1 MHAGGSACTSTRRRR
16 CGKRKTSTGSTWRSR
31 AWTCGGGTRTT
42 ANRAREAN
50 LDFVR
55 NREYSP
61 PDIMIFA
68 DSTSA
73 REIPA
78 RHDFFRDREEL
89 NKWPF
94 LPIIDEFP
102 ATVDCNIQLAKNE
115 MLDNIFFDMLRMRL
129 PYPLLM
135 SASPMERQISESQLA
150 LRAVRHALCPA
161 PPSAPPTPH
170 SRSSA
175 CTTARAL

>member
-1 MHAGGSACTSTRRRR
+1 MG
-16 CGKRKTSTGSTWRSR
+16 TGSTWRSR

-78 RHDFFRDREEL
+78 RRDFFRDHEEL
-89 NKWPF
+89 NKWHS
-94 LPIIDEFP
+94 LPIMGEFP
-102 ATVDCNIQLAKNE
+102 AHGGLQHPAGQERDARQHLLRDTAAHEGALLA
-115 MLDNIFFDMLRMRL
+115 
-129 PYPLLM
+129 
-135 SASPMERQISESQLA
+135 AHVGLA
-150 LRAVRHALCPA
+150 HGAADE
-161 PPSAPPTPH
+161 
-170 SRSSA
+170 
-175 CTTARAL
+175 